1 MRRHEPVAA
10 RNSRRVRAGAGA
22 AGDPELVRV
31 ASLSGRSSAR
41 DGFSRAGEDEWK
53 PMVLKDIIYTSVL
66 AEQDWLRFQA
76 EIHGFG
82 GRNQT
87 Q

>member
-1 MRRHEPVAA
+1 MRTSKPVAA
-10 RNSRRVRAGAGA
+10 RITPGARWYWRW
-22 AGDPELVRV
+22 GDPALVRV
-31 ASLSGRSSAR
+31 ASLSGWSSAR

-53 PMVLKDIIYTSVL
+53 PVVFKNIVHTRVL

-76 EIHGFG
+76 EIHGFS
-82 GRNQT
+82 GRNQS

>member
-1 MRRHEPVAA
+1 MRKWEPVAA
-10 RNSRRVRAGAGA
+10 RLTTGARWEWGDSERGGVAGA
-22 AGDPELVRV
+22 
-31 ASLSGRSSAR
+31 SGRSSLW
-41 DGFSRAGEDEWK
+41 DEFSRTGEDEWK
-53 PMVLKDIIYTSVL
+53 PMVLKDIVHARVF

-76 EIHGFG
+76 EIRGLD

>member
-1 MRRHEPVAA
+1 MRRSEPVGVRITPGA
-10 RNSRRVRAGAGA
+10 RWHRRWD
-22 AGDPELVRV
+22 DPALVRV
-31 ASLSGRSSAR
+31 ASLSGRLSAR

-53 PMVLKDIIYTSVL
+53 PMVLKNIVHTSVL

-76 EIHGFG
+76 EIHGFS